1 MYRSTKLMTSVAT
14 FNMGQL
20 FERLHYLQQHKPD
33 DYSVMLKYL
42 TENSVRDLR
51 VDSDETINKGIAF
64 NMLDIKLQYHL
75 FESINWSQL
84 FDTKDP
90 EVILKNKITIFNMLV
105 MAFCVDIDDAKNSY
119 ERHLIYRPNQYA
131 DKLEN
136 GFHRIITY
144 SIDRHLYVHEYN
156 TIDEGFTLFWTRVDQ
171 CIYSLK
177 HTNELN
183 GLKNFR
189 ANA

>member
-1 MYRSTKLMTSVAT
+1 MSNREKTQAFIISYIGKLA
-14 FNMGQL
+14 GQTNVEL
-20 FERLHYLQQHKPD
+20 Y
-33 DYSVMLKYL
+33 
-42 TENSVRDLR
+42 N
-51 VDSDETINKGIAF
+51 NKF
-64 NMLDIKLQYHL
+64 
-75 FESINWSQL
+75 SI
-84 FDTKDP
+84 DTKDP

-136 GFHRIITY
+136 DFHRIINY

-156 TIDEGFTLFWTRVDQ
+156 TIDEGFTLFWTKVDQ